1 MASQNSSPMF
11 IDDEED
17 GGLMRSPADSQ
28 VPDSWTHGEDID
40 LFDMEQDRPTGSR
53 LDHGC
58 KMHAEPRD

>member
-1 MASQNSSPMF
+1 ML

-17 GGLMRSPADSQ
+17 GGLMRSPADSHVPDSQ
-28 VPDSWTHGEDID
+28 VPDSQEDID